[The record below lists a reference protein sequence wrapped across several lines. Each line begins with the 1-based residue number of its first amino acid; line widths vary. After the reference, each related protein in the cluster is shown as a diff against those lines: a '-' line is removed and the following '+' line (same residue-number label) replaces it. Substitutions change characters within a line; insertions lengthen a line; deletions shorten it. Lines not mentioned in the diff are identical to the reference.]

1 MKNQEKFCFYFLSL
15 SPKIKYLIQ
24 KKYKLYVYLTQ
35 SINGYRKL
43 IMFDSFMIL
52 NFGIYLLKCGMSQT
66 SIRSIKIFKMLNF
79 EGPIIGKFQYVLLL
93 KEGSIYNITCL
104 KSRVSSSI
112 KKYEGVLGF
121 PLEFYGSFILVPKI
135 ILYKSYYLQNRQI
148 SS

>member
-79 EGPIIGKFQYVLLL
+79 EGPIFGKF
-93 KEGSIYNITCL
+93 
-104 KSRVSSSI
+104 
-112 KKYEGVLGF
+112 
-121 PLEFYGSFILVPKI
+121 
-135 ILYKSYYLQNRQI
+135 
-148 SS
+148 